1 MFFDM
6 LPTELRDLAAVA
18 RDVATE
24 RIAPL
29 VPELERGRTFS
40 PELRKILAG
49 AGFTGLVVPE
59 RFGGV
64 DTDVRAEVV
73 VLEEIS
79 KVYPS
84 ASTVLTATWF
94 PTKVMVRAAD
104 RPDAPAWLPGVLR
117 DVASGDRLGAIAA
130 TEPEAGS
137 DLGGV
142 ATTARRDGDE
152 WVINGSK
159 RFITN
164 GGHADF
170 YVVVAR
176 TGGPGPR
183 GVSAFYVEADRPGV
197 EAVRFEE
204 KMGLHA
210 SATAEMV
217 FADVRVP
224 ADHLLGPENGG
235 FPLLM
240 QGFDEGRIVVAA
252 LALGIA
258 EGAFDAAVR
267 YAGERRQFG
276 RPIAAF
282 QGMQFLIADM
292 AIPLHA
298 ARSLVYDAAQ
308 AYVDGHPDAARLASI
323 AKTYASDMAMA
334 VTTDAVQVHGGY
346 GYVTDFPV
354 EMFMRDAKINQIYE
368 GTNQIQR
375 MIIARSYFPDIAR

>member
-117 DVASGDRLGAIAA
+117 DVAAGDRLGAIAA

-137 DLGGV
+137 DHGGV
-142 ATTARRDGDE
+142 ATTARR
-152 WVINGSK
+152 
-159 RFITN
+159 
-164 GGHADF
+164 A
-170 YVVVAR
+170 
-176 TGGPGPR
+176 
-183 GVSAFYVEADRPGV
+183 
-197 EAVRFEE
+197 
-204 KMGLHA
+204 
-210 SATAEMV
+210 
-217 FADVRVP
+217 
-224 ADHLLGPENGG
+224 
-235 FPLLM
+235 
-240 QGFDEGRIVVAA
+240 
-252 LALGIA
+252 
-258 EGAFDAAVR
+258 
-267 YAGERRQFG
+267 
-276 RPIAAF
+276 
-282 QGMQFLIADM
+282 
-292 AIPLHA
+292 
-298 ARSLVYDAAQ
+298 
-308 AYVDGHPDAARLASI
+308 
-323 AKTYASDMAMA
+323 
-334 VTTDAVQVHGGY
+334 
-346 GYVTDFPV
+346 
-354 EMFMRDAKINQIYE
+354 
-368 GTNQIQR
+368 
-375 MIIARSYFPDIAR
+375 